1 MDPNEKKIV
10 KIPVWDLETDEIIEM
25 EIEQDALDAMDA
37 ADKEAEERMEEALKR
52 DREAWRYVRD
62 DDY

>member
-25 EIEQDALDAMDA
+25 EIDQEALDAMDA
-37 ADKEAEERMEEALKR
+37 ASKEAEERMEEALKR
-52 DREAWRYVRD
+52 DREAWRYIRD

>member
-1 MDPNEKKIV
+1 MNEPKKTV

-25 EIEQDALDAMDA
+25 EIEQEALDAMDA
-37 ADKEAEERMEEALKR
+37 ADKEAEERYEEALKR

-62 DDY
+62 DD

>member
-1 MDPNEKKIV
+1 MEPNEKKTV

-25 EIEQDALDAMDA
+25 EIDQEALDAMDE
-37 ADKEAEERMEEALKR
+37 ADRKAEERLERALER

-62 DDY
+62 DD

>member
-1 MDPNEKKIV
+1 MNPNEKKTVI
-10 KIPVWDLETDEIIEM
+10 IPVWDLETDEIIEM
-25 EIEQDALDAMDA
+25 EIDQEALDAMDK

>member
-1 MDPNEKKIV
+1 VEPNDKKTV

-25 EIEQDALDAMDA
+25 EIDQEALDAMDE
-37 ADKEAEERMEEALKR
+37 ADREAEERLERALQR

-62 DDY
+62 DD

>member
-1 MDPNEKKIV
+1 MEPNEKKIV

-37 ADKEAEERMEEALKR
+37 ADKEVEERREEARKQ
-52 DREAWRYVRD
+52 DREAWRYARD
-62 DDY
+62 DD

>member
-1 MDPNEKKIV
+1 MDPSEKKIV

-25 EIEQDALDAMDA
+25 EIDQEALDAMDA
-37 ADKEAEERMEEALKR
+37 ASKEAEDRREEALKR